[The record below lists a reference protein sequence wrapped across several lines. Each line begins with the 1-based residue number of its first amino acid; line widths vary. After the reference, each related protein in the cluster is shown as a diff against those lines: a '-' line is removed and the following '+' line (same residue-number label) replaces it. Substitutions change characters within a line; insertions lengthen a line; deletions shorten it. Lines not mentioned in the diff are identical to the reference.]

1 MTFQQNHEHAVSDA
15 ASVLSQAPGVTHV
28 RDTHGL
34 IVRRMRLAGL
44 IALALGALALS
55 AKPSVFTAPGGNGT
69 LNAEPVLGAVA
80 LPASKSAVRGRVAD
94 SEQAALTATGLSAK
108 DEQNLVA
115 YLARKWRVADA
126 AVVQIVQTALRAGK
140 EHRVDPMLVLAVLSV
155 ESGFNPYAESHA
167 GAQGLMQVMTSVH
180 KEKFERFGGEQAA
193 LHPVANIFVGA
204 QILADVVQRGGSME
218 QGLKLYVGAGNLEND
233 GGYGA
238 RVLGERTR
246 LVNAKAGKFDYTSP
260 GYGIPPVAAG
270 STQGAVAVKTSA
282 QPAAKSEEAA
292 PVAPAPAPEAGKP
305 EEAKSE
311 KVAAI

>member
-69 LNAEPVLGAVA
+69 LNAEPVLSAVA

-218 QGLKLYVGAGNLEND
+218 QGLKLYVGAGNL
-233 GGYGA
+233 
-238 RVLGERTR
+238 
-246 LVNAKAGKFDYTSP
+246 VNAKAGKFDYTSP